1 MFDLG
6 LQELVVIFLVA
17 LLVFGPNKLP
27 EVART
32 FGKWFAE
39 IRNGIYNAKMQ
50 MDKELSDME
59 EKPKDDSDML
69 THQENKP
76 EETSGPKEKS

>member
-6 LQELVVIFLVA
+6 LQELIVIFLVA

-32 FGKWFAE
+32 FGKWFGE
-39 IRNGIYNAKMQ
+39 LKQGIYNAKTQ
-50 MDKELSDME
+50 MDRELSDME
-59 EKPKDDSDML
+59 DRKEDGGKISQEEKK
-69 THQENKP
+69 ENETGGP
-76 EETSGPKEKS
+76 EGKS